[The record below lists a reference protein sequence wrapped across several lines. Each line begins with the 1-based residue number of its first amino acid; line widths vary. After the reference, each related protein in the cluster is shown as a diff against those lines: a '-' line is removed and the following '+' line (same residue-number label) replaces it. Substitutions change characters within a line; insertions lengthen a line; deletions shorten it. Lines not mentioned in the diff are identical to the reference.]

1 MDGLETL
8 HGFSGVFALLGNN
21 VNSDTGLAKLYE
33 TKDATGVCVTFL
45 LYA

>member
-21 VNSDTGLAKLYE
+21 VNSNTGLAKLYE